1 MLNKERSG
9 HAPWIAFGR
18 MFAGLILLYE
28 VFLGGW
34 WKLGTPS
41 TGPNPEWIGSA
52 AGTAIAETSTGAI
65 EDGTYGWYAWLL
77 EVAVLPQVELWSV
90 VATVA
95 QLLVGIALVAGVLTR
110 PAALVGLLYFLPVFH
125 FGTIRT
131 SPTFAVPIA
140 FAFVAN
146 AGYYY
151 GVDGWFARSG
161 RGGLYHRLA
170 SFQPVPRELFPAL
183 AAGCAVASIAYLLS
197 IPQQTDRIALVGLE
211 LAAFFAI
218 LGAGIV
224 GAYRG
229 GDPVGLAADGLR
241 TFVGY
246 RFLHEIV
253 VRTEPG
259 VNGLPG
265 WASGPELTPLLT
277 ELAAGHV
284 APLSIFIEGA
294 VLPAI
299 GAWALVF
306 AAVQTAVGL
315 ALLVGWRTRLFGALG
330 SVYLGLLIVLGFTR
344 LAPLFLGT
352 LVVATALG
360 GRYGALD
367 GLGETAAPPSS
378 SARMPVIAA
387 GVALVG
393 LGTAV
398 VAGVEPG
405 GYEDAVAGTVGSMV
419 FLYAGLFATI
429 GLLEARSVAEPDRS
443 AASPADD

>member
-1 MLNKERSG
+1 MLTRAG
-9 HAPWIAFGR
+9 QAPWIAFGR

-41 TGPNPEWIGSA
+41 TGPNPEWIGPA
-52 AGTAIAETSTGAI
+52 AGTTITETSARAI
-65 EDGTYGWYAWLL
+65 EEGTYGWYAWLL
-77 EVAVLPQVELWSV
+77 ELAVLPHAELWSI
-90 VATVA
+90 VATVV
-95 QLLVGIALVAGVLTR
+95 QLLVGIALVFGILTR
-110 PAALVGLLYFLPVFH
+110 PAALVGLLYFFPVFH

-151 GVDGWFARSG
+151 GVDGWLAQSG
-161 RGGLYHRLA
+161 REGLYHRIA
-170 SFQPVPRELFPAL
+170 SFQPVPERLFPAL
-183 AAGCAVASIAYLLS
+183 AAGCALASVAYLLS
-197 IPQQTDRIALVGLE
+197 IPQGTDRIALVGLE
-211 LAAFFAI
+211 LAVFFAI
-218 LGAGIV
+218 LGAGLV

-229 GDPVGLAADGLR
+229 GEPIGLAADSLR
-241 TFVGY
+241 AFVGY

-265 WASGPELTPLLT
+265 WASGSDLAPLFAD
-277 ELAAGHV
+277 LAAGHV
-284 APLSIFIEGA
+284 APLALVIESA
-294 VLPAI
+294 ILPAV

-306 AAVQTAVGL
+306 AVVQTAVGL
-315 ALLVGWRTRLFGALG
+315 ALLAGWRTRFFGTVGA
-330 SVYLGLLIVLGFTR
+330 VYLAVLITLGFTR

-367 GLGETAAPPSS
+367 
-378 SARMPVIAA
+378 
-387 GVALVG
+387 
-393 LGTAV
+393 
-398 VAGVEPG
+398 
-405 GYEDAVAGTVGSMV
+405 
-419 FLYAGLFATI
+419 
-429 GLLEARSVAEPDRS
+429 
-443 AASPADD
+443 

>member
-1 MLNKERSG
+1 MLREGASG
-9 HAPWIAFGR
+9 RARWIALGR

-28 VFLGGW
+28 VLLGGW
-34 WKLGTPS
+34 WKLGLPS
-41 TGPNPEWIGSA
+41 TGPNPEWLGPA
-52 AGTAIAETSTGAI
+52 AGTAITETAERAI
-65 EDGTYGWYAWLL
+65 EEGTYGWYAWLL
-77 EVAVLPQVELWSV
+77 ELAVLPHVELWSV

-110 PAALVGLLYFLPVFH
+110 PAALVGLLYFFPVFH

-131 SPTFAVPIA
+131 SPAFAVPIA

-151 GVDGWFARSG
+151 GVDGWLARRG
-161 RGGLYHRLA
+161 RAGLYHRIA
-170 SFQPVPRELFPAL
+170 SFQPVPRGLFPAL
-183 AAGCAVASIAYLLS
+183 AAGCVLASVAYLLS
-197 IPQQTDRIALVGLE
+197 VPQQTDRIALVGLE
-211 LAAFFAI
+211 LAVFFAI
-218 LGAGIV
+218 LGAALV

-241 TFVGY
+241 AFIGY

-265 WASGPELTPLLT
+265 WASGAELAPLFAD
-277 ELAAGHV
+277 LAAGHV
-284 APLSIFIEGA
+284 APLAVFIESA

-306 AAVQTAVGL
+306 GAVQTAVGL
-315 ALLVGWRTRLFGALG
+315 ALLVGWRTRSFGALG

-367 GLGETAAPPSS
+367 GLGETATPPSW
-378 SARMPVIAA
+378 SARTPAA
-387 GVALVG
+387 VAVVALVG

-429 GLLEARSVAEPDRS
+429 GLLEARSAVGPDRS
-443 AASPADD
+443 GASPADD